1 MTRLPDARGGV
12 LALLIVA
19 ASACAPQVSAQAPH
33 AHGATR
39 PTVQECRVLAN
50 KLGSNPRSEAFRQAL
65 RSNLAACGN
74 VGAEALA
81 NALGAAKSVEEPGFA
96 GSFRFLV
103 AYNRSPIVLDAL
115 LAVAEDRTA
124 APAMRIMAIEGVL
137 RQHALE
143 SGFSE
148 GPEELSA
155 RPMGRLCRI
164 VLIEHAGDYKS
175 ATALPPGSGQASAT
189 RLRRIADDAGT
200 PQGVRD
206 AAKCTAERLV

>member
-1 MTRLPDARGGV
+1 MMTTRLAGARAG
-12 LALLIVA
+12 LLAALLIVA
-19 ASACAPQVSAQAPH
+19 SACAPYQVGAQAPH
-33 AHGATR
+33 RASR
-39 PTVQECRVLAN
+39 PPEQECRVLAN
-50 KLGSNPRSEAFRQAL
+50 KLASNPHSDAFRQAL

-74 VGAEALA
+74 VGAEAVA
-81 NALGAAKSVEEPGFA
+81 NALRVAKSVQEPGFA
-96 GSFRFLV
+96 DSFRFLV
-103 AYNRSPIVLDAL
+103 AYNRSPVVRDAL

-148 GPEELSA
+148 GPDELAA

-175 ATALPPGSGQASAT
+175 DSGPTPGQAAAT

-206 AAKCTAERLV
+206 AARCTAERIV